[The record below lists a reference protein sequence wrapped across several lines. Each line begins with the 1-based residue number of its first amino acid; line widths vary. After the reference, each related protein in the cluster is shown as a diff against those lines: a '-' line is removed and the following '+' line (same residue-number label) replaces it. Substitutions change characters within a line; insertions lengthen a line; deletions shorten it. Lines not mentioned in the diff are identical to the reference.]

1 MRASSKSSFPLALIV
16 VEAVLVVACAALIV
30 YGALHVEKNPGLGM
44 MIAGIL
50 GLIVVGATVPL
61 MWMLSTVIKRSD
73 GSDRRTSGPI
83 SAGQSAEQLLA
94 QIYENSMLSD
104 NAKRVLFRDREL
116 ELLRRAIE
124 EDIAHGDYN
133 SGLTLCDEM
142 GSLFGHLEEAEA
154 FRNRILQAG
163 HAQYEARVH
172 QALEQFE
179 RILASRDWAQAYREA
194 ASIRRLYPNHHMIQD
209 LDQRSL
215 RAREEHKR
223 ELETQLIDAA
233 SRDDVDAAMPLLK
246 ELDRYLTRD
255 EAQRLSEVAQAVV
268 MKHRENLSMQ
278 FKLAVNDH
286 RWAEAA
292 QVGDR
297 IIAEYPNTKMA
308 DEVRSMIDV
317 LRVRATQA
325 AVLAQEA

>member
-1 MRASSKSSFPLALIV
+1 MRASSKSSLPVGLIV
-16 VEAVLVVACAALIV
+16 IEAVLVIVCAAMAV
-30 YGALHVEKNPGLGM
+30 FGATHVQDS
-44 MIAGIL
+44 L
-50 GLIVVGATVPL
+50 GLTLLALGGFGLIIIGASLPL
-61 MWMLSTVIKRSD
+61 MWMLRALANRGESP
-73 GSDRRTSGPI
+73 DRPASGAL
-83 SAGQSAEQLLA
+83 AGGHSAEQFLA

-142 GSLFGHLEEAEA
+142 ANLFGHREEAEA

-172 QALEQFE
+172 QALEHFE
-179 RILASRDWAQAYREA
+179 RILAARDWAQGYREA

-209 LDQRSL
+209 IDQRIL
-215 RAREEHKR
+215 RAREDHKK
-223 ELETQLIDAA
+223 ELETHFIDAA
-233 SRDDVDAAMPLLK
+233 GRDDVDTAMPLLK

-268 MKHRENLSMQ
+268 MKHRENLSTQ
-278 FKLAVNDH
+278 FKMAVNDH

-292 QVGDR
+292 QVGDQ

-325 AVLAQEA
+325 AVLAQQS